1 MKNATLAEISCT
13 VITFH
18 QPVIQPPVRK
28 NYK

>member
-1 MKNATLAEISCT
+1 MKNATLAENSCT

-28 NYK
+28 KL